1 MPKLI
6 TGVGCPY
13 CGSSCDDLEVL
24 VSDDETKVL
33 EVRNSC
39 IIGSNLFHHANDP
52 TRPKLPR
59 MRQPDGSMKEIPYE
73 EAIDWMAKTMLAAKK
88 PLIYGF
94 GSTNCEGMSAVGR
107 IAEKSGAVLDNCATI
122 CHGPSFLAIFDN
134 GYPSCTLG
142 EAKNRADVVVF
153 WGCNPMHAHPRHTSR
168 YSIFPRGYFT
178 QKGQMQRTV
187 LSIDPRETDTAKLA
201 DVHLMLD
208 QGHDYEL
215 FDAMRT
221 VLRGHEIPDT
231 VAGIDKETIIKSVEI
246 MKKAR
251 FCMIFFGMG
260 CTHSDGRNH
269 NVDIAISLTRDLN
282 EHTKASIMAMRGHY
296 NIAGPGQVWSWQ
308 FGFPYCIDLSKGTH
322 AHMNP
327 GETSSVDL
335 AMRDEVD
342 CFVNVGAD
350 AGAHFPIQAVQH
362 LKKHPF
368 ITIDPNFNMA
378 SEVSDLHIPVRIAG
392 VDEPGVVYRMD
403 NVPIQFKAVLKG
415 LPGVPSDEQL
425 FDQVYERMCELTKTE
440 PVWLAA
446 KEDRKYPHN
455 SNPVVS

>member
-1 MPKLI
+1 M
-6 TGVGCPY
+6 
-13 CGSSCDDLEVL
+13 
-24 VSDDETKVL
+24 
-33 EVRNSC
+33 
-39 IIGSNLFHHANDP
+39 
-52 TRPKLPR
+52 
-59 MRQPDGSMKEIPYE
+59 
-73 EAIDWMAKTMLAAKK
+73 
-88 PLIYGF
+88 
-94 GSTNCEGMSAVGR
+94 
-107 IAEKSGAVLDNCATI
+107 
-122 CHGPSFLAIFDN
+122 FDN

-178 QKGQMQRTV
+178 GKGQMQRTV
-187 LSIDPRETDTAKLA
+187 ISVDPRETDTAKLA

-215 FDAMRT
+215 FDAFRT
-221 VLRGHEIPDT
+221 VLKGHDIPDK
-231 VAGIDKETIIKSVEI
+231 VAGIDKETIIKSAEI
-246 MKKAR
+246 MKKAK

-260 CTHSDGRNH
+260 CTHTDGRNH
-269 NVDIAISLTRDLN
+269 NIDAAISLVRDLN
-282 EHTKASIMAMRGHY
+282 EHSKCSIM
-296 NIAGPGQVWSWQ
+296 
-308 FGFPYCIDLSKGTH
+308 
-322 AHMNP
+322 
-327 GETSSVDL
+327 

-368 ITIDPNFNMA
+368 IAVDPNFCMA
-378 SEVSDLHIPVRIAG
+378 SEIADLHIPVRIAG

-425 FDQVYERMCELTKTE
+425 FDRVYERMCELSNCS
-440 PVWLAA
+440 PIWLAA
-446 KEDRKYPHN
+446 KSDRKYPHN
-455 SNPVVS
+455 TNPLVS